1 MPPRPRTGDLTILIG
16 AGLAMAILTV
26 VSFMFAPSDSSP
38 RVAGSSYSAQDDG
51 AKAAYLVLK
60 ELGHDVR
67 RSFEPLAEIDVEP
80 AHASLFI
87 VEPAEGPS
95 EQDKKAVRAWLES
108 GGVVLAFGRSA
119 AAFLPGAAFAQGNGS
134 SATDVRRFDAVLPG
148 PLTSEAPHV
157 SARSA
162 DRPRLD
168 PAYIPVYSSSG
179 SVAVVAARFGNGR
192 VVWSLDGTTVENDGI
207 RREGNVRFLANAA
220 GAPGARRILWD
231 EFYHGE
237 RRSLW
242 SYIAG
247 TALAWGGA
255 QVGLVVLAAMA
266 AVSRRRGPV
275 RARFV
280 EPRTS
285 PLEFIDTMGV
295 LYERAGAA
303 YAAIDAVRTRVRR
316 RLAAAAGLSIA
327 ASDGRLAAAAAQ
339 RAGIDSARAAAALR
353 TAADVLRRSPLADA
367 DAVRMVAELQALS
380 ADAAAARA
388 GRPARGPSRRRRR

>member
-1 MPPRPRTGDLTILIG
+1 MSPRPRTGDLTILIG
-16 AGLAMAILTV
+16 AGLAMAVLTV

-67 RSFEPLAEIDVEP
+67 RSFEPIAEIDVEP
-80 AHASLFI
+80 AHGSLLI
-87 VEPAEGPS
+87 VEPVEGPTA
-95 EQDKKAVRAWLES
+95 QDKKAVRAWLES

-119 AAFLPGAAFAQGNGS
+119 APFLPGAEFAMGNRPRR
-134 SATDVRRFDAVLPG
+134 DLHRFDAVLPG
-148 PLTSEAPHV
+148 PLTSEAPYV
-157 SARSA
+157 SARIV
-162 DRPRLD
+162 DLPRLD
-168 PAYIPVYSSSG
+168 PAYLPVYSSNG
-179 SVAVVAARFGNGR
+179 SVAVVAARFGSGR
-192 VVWSLDGTTVENDGI
+192 VVWSLDDGTVENDGI
-207 RREGNVRFLANAA
+207 RREANVRFLANAA
-220 GAPGARRILWD
+220 GAPGTRRILWD

-242 SYIAG
+242 SYVAD
-247 TALAWGGA
+247 TPLAWGGA
-255 QVGLVVLAAMA
+255 QIGLVALAAIA

-285 PLEFIDTMGV
+285 PLEFIDTMGA

-316 RLAAAAGLSIA
+316 RLAAAAGLSTTA
-327 ASDGRLAAAAAQ
+327 TDDRLAAAAAQ
-339 RAGIDSARAAAALR
+339 RAGIDSARAAGALK

-388 GRPARGPSRRRRR
+388 GRSTGGSLRRWRR